1 MRFCWKRGIFSA
13 RVKLMEKNSGLK
25 NMKNSMLEN
34 DMRII
39 SQLSEN
45 QKVTFM
51 KLFARLA
58 AANGVVD
65 DCERD
70 FIDDMAGRYG
80 IPAARI
86 GEIWQKEDDKQ
97 LMKEAAGIDNRKA
110 ALMLI
115 KEMCIL
121 AHADDELSDEE
132 VLFIGQT
139 GEAMGVA
146 PAKVEEISNW
156 VIERIIWQEKG
167 RLIFEE
173 V

>member
-1 MRFCWKRGIFSA
+1 
-13 RVKLMEKNSGLK
+13 
-25 NMKNSMLEN
+25 MKNSMLEN

-70 FIDDMAGRYG
+70 FIDDMANRYG